1 MGHFDNG
8 ETKMQMTCLEASGKN
23 DKSLLHLA
31 GCVEV
36 SDVISQLTLHPIVR
50 Q

>member
-1 MGHFDNG
+1 M
-8 ETKMQMTCLEASGKN
+8 KMSCLETGGKN

-36 SDVISQLTLHPIVR
+36 FDVISQLTLHPVVR